1 MTQRD
6 PDSQDDIVQF
16 ANNAQHD
23 LTFPKQEQDY
33 DKLSEYL
40 ELNAGYLASMSTFD
54 KAYQMYQEKCHT
66 KTVRS
71 KGPSLFLV
79 GKGINAN
86 CKSNYYC
93 GFASGISNVGSK
105 LFI

>member
-54 KAYQMYQEKCHT
+54 KAYQKKQKKMSY
-66 KTVRS
+66 
-71 KGPSLFLV
+71 
-79 GKGINAN
+79 
-86 CKSNYYC
+86 
-93 GFASGISNVGSK
+93 
-105 LFI
+105 